1 MRTFNHGQPDAG
13 DGAADNLS
21 GTDTDG
27 TSDTSDLV
35 GAPVDRPDD
44 SGHRG
49 EGHGNGAAPSVPG
62 QRPTEAI
69 ARRRWPYVVTAA
81 GVVGVGAIAAAVVL
95 SGDDEPVDTTAPAE
109 LSTVSAAVGDLVQF
123 TDLDG
128 RMVYADTDVITA
140 SADGIVTAIVATGD
154 VIGRGSVVA
163 EVNGAPMVAFI
174 GEVPLYRPLVEG
186 MSGDDVLM
194 VERNLAA
201 LGYHTEL
208 DDDGDPVDDGFVVDG
223 EWDAATTAAVERMQD
238 DLGMQVTGELATTD
252 VAVITGD
259 ATVIDRTVA
268 IGDRVATG
276 TPLLELNAA
285 TAIETVHADHGGDLD
300 LSVAEGDTIVAGDIV
315 YVVDDLP
322 ITAVVAPDGIDRDL
336 RNGVDDG
343 DDVLAVESMLVELGY
358 DASGDLVVDTEF
370 DDATDTAVREWQ
382 EDLQNTYEDVRVD
395 GRIGPDDLFV
405 VEEGETVGVV
415 TEHDTAVLASG
426 TELWSTTTA
435 TTARQIETEI
445 AVSDQDRLALGTVVD
460 VEFPDGTI
468 VAGTVSDV
476 ATTTTVDPTNP
487 DAEATIAVT
496 LDVAEIPASAVDLVE
511 VDVVVKLVDELAD
524 DVVIVPVGALVA
536 RGDGV
541 FAVEALTTTG
551 TTFITVEPGMFDDG
565 FVEVDGLQAGVQ
577 VVVP

>member
-1 MRTFNHGQPDAG
+1 MTMRTFTDDQPDAG
-13 DGAADNLS
+13 DAANGTPSTNTVTATHTSTPNDNPP
-21 GTDTDG
+21 
-27 TSDTSDLV
+27 TSPGDTSP
-35 GAPVDRPDD
+35 AM
-44 SGHRG
+44 
-49 EGHGNGAAPSVPG
+49 
-62 QRPTEAI
+62 

-81 GVVGVGAIAAAVVL
+81 GVVGVGALAAVAVL
-95 SGDDEPVDTTAPAE
+95 SGDDEQVDTAAPTE
-109 LSTVSAAVGDLVQF
+109 LSTVTAEVGDLVQF
-123 TDLDG
+123 TDIDG

-140 SADGIVTAIVATGD
+140 PTEGVVTAIVATGD
-154 VIGRGSVVA
+154 EIARGSTVA
-163 EVNGAPMVAFI
+163 EVNGAPIVAFE
-174 GEVPLYRPLVEG
+174 GAVPLYRPLSEG
-186 MSGDDVLM
+186 ISGDDVLM
-194 VERNLAA
+194 VEQNLAS
-201 LGYHTEL
+201 LGHHTEL
-208 DDDGDPVDDGFVVDG
+208 DDDGDPIDDGFVVDG
-223 EWDAATTAAVERMQD
+223 EWDDATTTAVERMQE
-238 DLGMQVTGELATTD
+238 DLGMEVTGQLAPTD

-259 ATVIDRTVA
+259 ATVIDSTVA

-276 TPLLELNAA
+276 SPLLELNAA
-285 TAIETVHADHGGDLD
+285 TAIETRHAEHGGDVELE
-300 LSVAEGDTIVAGDIV
+300 VAEGETIVEGDIV
-315 YVVDDLP
+315 YVADDLP
-322 ITAVVAPDGIDRDL
+322 ITAVVAPDGIEREL

-382 EDLQNTYEDVRVD
+382 EDLQNTYEDIRVD

-405 VEEGETVGVV
+405 VAEGEIVGSV
-415 TEHDTAVLASG
+415 TEHDTAILASG

-468 VAGTVSDV
+468 VVGTVSDV

-496 LDVAEIPASAVDLVE
+496 LDLTEIPESAAELVE
-511 VDVVVKLVDELAD
+511 VDVVVKLVDELAE

-565 FVEVDGLQAGVQ
+565 FVEVEGLQAGVQ